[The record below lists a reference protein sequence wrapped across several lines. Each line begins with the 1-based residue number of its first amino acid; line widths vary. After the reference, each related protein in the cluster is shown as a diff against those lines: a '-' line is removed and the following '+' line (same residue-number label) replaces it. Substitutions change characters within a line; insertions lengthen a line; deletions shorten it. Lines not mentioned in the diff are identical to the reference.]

1 MKEAEQGTAKLA
13 HGGKTLASGLQVL
26 ADGADQLQDGAHRLA
41 DGSQQLADGM
51 NELTTGTGK
60 LQDGMNQLTDGSEEL
75 ASKLKEGAEKA
86 SDVKANEDVYNMFAE
101 PVKVKNEKM
110 NKVPNYG
117 TGFTPYF
124 LSLGLFVGALLLSI
138 VFPLREPAAAP
149 RSPFSWFLQIWR
161 THRRRYFTS
170 APC

>member
-1 MKEAEQGTAKLA
+1 
-13 HGGKTLASGLQVL
+13 
-26 ADGADQLQDGAHRLA
+26 
-41 DGSQQLADGM
+41 M

-110 NKVPNYG
+110 NKSAKLRNGIYAIFLIIRIVCWRS
-117 TGFTPYF
+117 FTF
-124 LSLGLFVGALLLSI
+124 NRLSTSRASCSTALTI
-138 VFPLREPAAAP
+138 
-149 RSPFSWFLQIWR
+149 
-161 THRRRYFTS
+161 
-170 APC
+170 